1 MMTHYLQTRLT
12 FTCDNSEDNTD
23 EAFDAFA
30 DAVQEQLD
38 LSAQLD
44 EGFIDPDLTVGIRDR
59 WVEFLIGI
67 EADTLNDAIRLFQA
81 NLRTALHAAGCG
93 TPDRPAFKPT
103 TQTPEV
109 HKAEVSV

>member
-1 MMTHYLQTRLT
+1 MPTYYLNTSLT
-12 FTCDNSEDNTD
+12 FECTDPAQDTD

-38 LSAQLD
+38 VIEGLD
-44 EGFIDPDLTVGIRDR
+44 KGFIDPDLTVGIRDR

-67 EADTLNDAIRLFQA
+67 KADSLDDAIRIFLP
-81 NLRTALHAAGCG
+81 NLRCALHAAGCG
-93 TPDRPAFKPT
+93 TAGWPTFKPT

>member
-1 MMTHYLQTRLT
+1 MTYYLQARLT
-12 FTCDNSEDNTD
+12 FTCDNSEMNTD
-23 EAFDAFA
+23 EAFDVFV

-38 LSAQLD
+38 IIEGLD
-44 EGFIDPDLTVGIRDR
+44 EGFIDPDITVGIRDR

-67 EADTLNDAIRLFQA
+67 NAGSLDDAIRIFLP
-81 NLRTALHAAGCG
+81 NLRCALHAAGCG
-93 TPDRPAFKPT
+93 TAGWPTFKPP

>member
-1 MMTHYLQTRLT
+1 MTYYLQARLT
-12 FTCDNSEDNTD
+12 FTCDNSEMNTD
-23 EAFDAFA
+23 EAFDVFV

-38 LSAQLD
+38 IIEGLD
-44 EGFIDPDLTVGIRDR
+44 EGFIDPDITVGIRDR

-67 EADTLNDAIRLFQA
+67 NAGSLDDAIRIFLP
-81 NLRTALHAAGCG
+81 NLRCALHAAGCG
-93 TPDRPAFKPT
+93 TAGWPTFKPT